1 MKTMIL
7 NIKTGKEVQK
17 HEWVKRKDSKGFV
30 TKFELLEIYEDDEEA
45 RVRYLTGDDGY
56 LYTTQGFHKLGL
68 KRVML

>member
-7 NIKTGKEVQK
+7 NAKTGREVQ
-17 HEWVKRKDSKGFV
+17 ENQWVTRKDYRGLYSKY
-30 TKFELLEIYEDDEEA
+30 EILEIYEDDETA

-68 KRVML
+68 RKVLL